1 MGKKII
7 ILNHGL
13 HIAGVSRALVN
24 LANALVER
32 GHEVTIK
39 LEINN
44 FTMAKDLDPRVKRQ
58 LFLPEWR
65 IFGVRI
71 PGFLRYYHWFLKQLY
86 KISPHR
92 LYRRVVGRGYDVE
105 IGFNRGAAARI
116 VAASSSK
123 TTVKQVWVHSDYM
136 RCGNALAGFNS
147 LEEAQRAYGCFDQ
160 IICVSNQTEQAFR
173 EMFGNYE
180 SLTVCHNVLDFDGIR
195 TRARAEMP
203 MKTGKVL
210 VAVGRVC
217 EAKNYSMLLEAV
229 AILKK
234 RGVVFTLWIVGGGT
248 DMDTL
253 KAQKARLG
261 LDNVTFWGAQE
272 NPYPYLAAADGYVC
286 SSVYEGLSTTTI
298 EALVLGKA
306 CVVTDCTGM
315 RDILGDSEYG
325 LVVPIDADSLAQG
338 MEKMLTDANLR
349 AHYEKMAIERAQFYA
364 PERCVAEIEKLFT

>member
-123 TTVKQVWVHSDYM
+123 TAKKLVWVHNDYM
-136 RCGNALAGFNS
+136 RCDNATAGFAS
-147 LEEAQRAYGCFDQ
+147 TEEAAEAYRKFDH
-160 IICVSNQTEQAFR
+160 IVCVSKQSEVAFEER
-173 EMFGNYE
+173 FGKYD
-180 SLTVCHNVLDFDGIR
+180 SLTSKSNILSFNEIRNKAEGGAVAHNRL
-195 TRARAEMP
+195 T
-203 MKTGKVL
+203 L
-210 VAVGRVC
+210 CAVGRAA
-217 EAKNYSMLLEAV
+217 EQKNYPMLLEAA

-234 RGVVFTLWIVGGGT
+234 KGIEFDIWIVGGGALL
-248 DMDTL
+248 DAL
-253 KAQKARLG
+253 KDQKERLG

>member
-24 LANALVER
+24 LANALVQQ
-32 GHEVTIK
+32 GHDVTIK

-44 FTMAKDLDPRVKRQ
+44 FALAKDLDPRVKRE

-65 IFGVRI
+65 IFGIRI
-71 PGFLRYYHWFLKQLY
+71 PGFLRYYHWFLKRLY
-86 KISPHR
+86 KISPQK
-92 LYRRVVGRGYDVE
+92 LYRRVVGKGYDVE

-116 VAASSSK
+116 VAASTSK
-123 TTVKQVWVHSDYM
+123 TAVKQVWVHSDYI
-136 RCGNALAGFNS
+136 RCGNGLAGFAT
-147 LEEAQRAYGCFDQ
+147 LEEAQQAYGRFDQ
-160 IICVSNQTEQAFR
+160 IVCVSAQAERSFR
-173 EMFGNYE
+173 ELLGDY
-180 SLTVCHNVLDFDGIR
+180 DGITVRNNILSFDHIR
-195 TRARAEMP
+195 TSAAAEAP
-203 MKTGKVL
+203 AKQNKVL
-210 VAVGRVC
+210 TAIGRVC
-217 EAKNYSMLLEAV
+217 EAKNYPMLLEAA

-234 RGVVFTLWIVGGGT
+234 KGVDFSLWIVGGGAELDALT
-248 DMDTL
+248 
-253 KAQKARLG
+253 AQRDRMG
-261 LDNVTFWGAQE
+261 LENVVFWGAQE

-325 LVVPIDADSLAQG
+325 LVVPIDADALAEG
-338 MEKMLTDANLR
+338 MEKLLTDDALR
-349 AHYEKMAIERAQFYA
+349 QHYEEMAAKRSEFYS
-364 PERCVAEIEKLFT
+364 PERCIAQIEALFH

>member
-24 LANALVER
+24 LANALVQR
-32 GHEVTIK
+32 GHDVTIK

-44 FTMAKDLDPRVKRQ
+44 FTLAKELDPRVKRE

-65 IFGVRI
+65 IFGIRI
-71 PGFLRYYHWFLKQLY
+71 PGFLRYYHWFLKRFQ
-86 KISPHR
+86 KIPPRR
-92 LYRRVVGRGYDVE
+92 LYRRIVGKGYDVE

-116 VAASSSK
+116 VAASESK
-123 TTVKQVWVHSDYM
+123 TAHRQVWVHSDYL
-136 RCGNALAGFNS
+136 RCGNGLAGFS
-147 LEEAQRAYGCFDQ
+147 SQEEAREAYGKFHR
-160 IICVSNQTEQAFR
+160 IVCVSSQAERSFR
-173 EMFGNYE
+173 ELFGDFD
-180 SLTVCHNVLDFDGIR
+180 SITVRSNILDFDHIR
-195 TRARAEMP
+195 HQAQAQIP
-203 MKTGKVL
+203 AKTGKVIT
-210 VAVGRVC
+210 AIGRVC
-217 EAKNYSMLLEAV
+217 EAKNYPMLLEAA

-234 RGVVFTLWIVGGGT
+234 KGVDCGLWIVGGGAELAELT
-248 DMDTL
+248 
-253 KAQKARLG
+253 AQRDALG
-261 LDNVTFWGAQE
+261 LGNVVLWGARE

-325 LVVPIDADSLAQG
+325 LVVPIDARALAEG
-338 MEKMLTDANLR
+338 MEKILIDDALR
-349 AHYEKMAIERAQFYA
+349 IHYEEKAAQRSAFYA
-364 PERCVAEIEKLFT
+364 PQRCIEEIEKLFD